1 MLVPFLV
8 GMIILVVGPTLA
20 ALPLAL
26 TRYNG
31 IQSPDFIG
39 LQNFRELTSD
49 PIFRKALTNSL
60 VFMLI
65 ASPLRLIGALG
76 FALLLNRPGRGVG
89 AARVAVY
96 LPTVVP
102 DIAWALVWL
111 WILNPLFGPLNQLL
125 SLLGLPGPAW
135 GVEEWPAR
143 MAIIIMIVWQLGEG
157 FILTLA
163 ALQDVPQEYYD
174 QSAVDG
180 SSTVQSFA
188 RITLPLIAPLLLIFL
203 MRDTILT
210 LQSNFVPALT
220 VTKGGPNYA
229 TTYLPL
235 YIYTN
240 AFDYLRFGYAAAMN
254 TSLIGITGL
263 LLLIQYRLARRWS
276 IDLGDRQ

>member
-1 MLVPFLV
+1 
-8 GMIILVVGPTLA
+8 
-20 ALPLAL
+20 
-26 TRYNG
+26 
-31 IQSPDFIG
+31 
-39 LQNFRELTSD
+39 
-49 PIFRKALTNSL
+49 
-60 VFMLI
+60 MLI
-65 ASPLRLIGALG
+65 ASPFRLLGALG

-125 SLLGLPGPAW
+125 ALLGLPGPAW

-143 MAIIIMIVWQLGEG
+143 IAIIIMIVWQLGEG

-254 TSLIGITGL
+254 TSLIGITGSAPADP
-263 LLLIQYRLARRWS
+263 IPVGAAMV
-276 IDLGDRQ
+276 DRSWCQQ